1 VVDLS
6 QLRALAIGI
15 TTTPKATSMPSV
27 RHEFAVELMGN
38 DPQLLRVLLG
48 RRLDDQ
54 LEHPATSVDFRR
66 SDATVGQVP
75 TLGCDLCIELCWP
88 GTTMPCLVLVVEV
101 QLAINKDKPPAWFA
115 YQACQHYRT
124 SAPAVLVVVTNSH
137 DVARWAAGPFWS
149 GQTWLR
155 PIVLGP
161 GDVPAITDP
170 EEARRSLGMA
180 FLSGIVHGLDMTAVR
195 IGLALAHAI
204 DGSPDDGLSLYWD
217 AFLASLG
224 EPVRKELEMQLQHW
238 QPRSDWGRKIY
249 NEGKEAG
256 RAEGELVGRAAD
268 VIALLEL
275 RGLAVSAGLRERVMA
290 CNDGGLLERWFHRA
304 ALGRSLEETFMT

>member
-1 VVDLS
+1 
-6 QLRALAIGI
+6 
-15 TTTPKATSMPSV
+15 MPSV
-27 RHEFAVELMGN
+27 RHEFAVELMGSE
-38 DPQLLRVLLG
+38 PQLMRALLG
-48 RRLDDQ
+48 VRLDER
-54 LEHPATSVDFRR
+54 LELPATAVDYRR

-88 GTTMPCLVLVVEV
+88 STTTPCLVLVVEV
-101 QLAINKDKPPAWFA
+101 QLDIKKDKPAAWFV

-124 SAPAVLVVVTNSH
+124 NAPAIVVVVTNSR

-170 EEARRSLGMA
+170 EEARQSLALA

-195 IGLALAHAI
+195 IGLALAHVI
-204 DGSPDDGLSLYWD
+204 DDAPDDGLALYWD

-238 QPRSDWGRKIY
+238 QPRSDWGKKIY
-249 NEGKEAG
+249 DEGRAAGELAG
-256 RAEGELVGRAAD
+256 RAAGELAGRAAD
-268 VIALLEL
+268 IIALLEL
-275 RGLAVSAGLRERVMA
+275 RGVTVSAALRERVMTCTDRA
-290 CNDGGLLERWFHRA
+290 QLDLWFQRA
-304 ALGRSLEETFMT
+304 ALGRALEETLV